1 MIWVVILLCV
11 LCIAM
16 ACVALWYRSQWQ
28 DSELM
33 SKYYRDLYETS
44 LDNNDSLVEKIRSM
58 EISHKGAISHLNIQL
73 ENERF
78 NKGIFEQ
85 RWKNAEEELMK
96 TRDML
101 PKRGSKGRFCKKTI
115 V

>member
-1 MIWVVILLCV
+1 MEWICIVLGVLCV
-11 LCIAM
+11 VWM
-16 ACVALWYRSQWQ
+16 CVALWYRGKWR
-28 DSELM
+28 DSELI
-33 SKYYRDLYETS
+33 SKHYWDMYETS
-44 LDNNDSLVEKIRSM
+44 HDNNDALVEKICRM
-58 EISHKGAISHLNIQL
+58 EIRHKGEISHLNIQL

-101 PKRGSKGRFCKKTI
+101 PKRDSKGRYCKK
-115 V
+115 